1 MPEPLRFVLRA
12 VIVFA
17 LAFGIIELV
26 GFVMNV
32 VITQRAWSPNITSDL
47 LYAAALTLL
56 TLFAPGLGGRGRS

>member
-1 MPEPLRFVLRA
+1 MSEPLKKVLRA

-32 VITQRAWSPNITSDL
+32 AIFQRSWTPNIVSDL
-47 LYAAALTLL
+47 AFAAGLTALE
-56 TLFAPGLGGRGRS
+56 LFAPGFGGRRQ